1 MDLELKGKVI
11 IVTGGASGIGEA
23 IVRTLAIEGA
33 VPVILD
39 RKPVDDCSSLLA
51 ELEIEHKD
59 DLYFEIDITDEQR
72 IHQAVDATFGCFERI
87 DGIVNNAGV
96 NDRIGLAALPGD
108 FRQSLECNLVPAF
121 SLLHHSLPYLRKS
134 PGASVV
140 NIGSKVSVTGQ
151 GGTSGYAAAKG
162 GLAALTREWAL
173 DLCYDNI
180 RVNAVLPA
188 EVWTPMYDEWLGFRP
203 DAQVRRD
210 EIEARIPLG
219 RRMTEAREIADTAVF
234 LLSGRSSHTTGQLL
248 HVDGG
253 YTHLDR
259 AFPSQQ

>member
-1 MDLELKGKVI
+1 MDLGLKGKVM

-39 RKPVDDCSSLLA
+39 RKPVADCSSLLT

-96 NDRIGLAALPGD
+96 NDGIGLGAPPGD

-140 NIGSKVSVTGQ
+140 NIGSKISATGQ

-173 DLCYDNI
+173 DLCDDNI

-188 EVWTPMYDEWLGFRP
+188 EVWTPMYDEWLSFQP
-203 DAQVRRD
+203 DAQTRRD
-210 EIEARIPLG
+210 EIEARIPFG

-234 LLSGRSSHTTGQLL
+234 LLSDRSSHTTGQLI

-259 AFPSQQ
+259 AFPPQL